1 MRLFITLAALTAAP
15 MAMAQEAPCQSAS
28 TFSARRCA
36 QAVTEALEAAEQ
48 SRETLA
54 ILAECDGYKK
64 KKDLRRCVSDMV
76 DATRVLGRAS
86 RVLAA
91 AHESGAAPAPSTGTQ
106 MTR

>member
-64 KKDLRRCVSDMV
+64 KRKFHRDGHFM
-76 DATRVLGRAS
+76 
-86 RVLAA
+86 
-91 AHESGAAPAPSTGTQ
+91 TQ
-106 MTR
+106 GNALNCPFVFQG